1 MTHEARL
8 LTQWASRI
16 GTFVA
21 VYGFCGGW
29 VVYFISAATGTGG
42 MFPMASGRT
51 RGSPFLEEVTSVGLL
66 TVALALFAL
75 CGFVLKH
82 LHITG
87 RGRSA

>member
-1 MTHEARL
+1 MV
-8 LTQWASRI
+8 LTRRASRT
-16 GTFVA
+16 GAFGA

-51 RGSPFLEEVTSVGLL
+51 RGSPLLEGVTSAGLL

-75 CGFVLKH
+75 CGVVLKH
-82 LHITG
+82 LHTTG
-87 RGRSA
+87 RERSD